1 MPSASTA
8 PIIGSASRARQPARR
23 IGPADPLTGRG
34 GRACVSPCTLVACRE
49 TITRPPGA
57 RSVSPRAPSQ
67 ARVSYTCPVGD
78 RALTGRDE
86 WRKRDVTATVAYV
99 APRSEKMVTVVLDRF
114 IEGFTGMGTSQ

>member
-1 MPSASTA
+1 M
-8 PIIGSASRARQPARR
+8 
-23 IGPADPLTGRG
+23 
-34 GRACVSPCTLVACRE
+34 
-49 TITRPPGA
+49 
-57 RSVSPRAPSQ
+57 
-67 ARVSYTCPVGD
+67 SYTCPVGD